1 MQFRSYLSMNNPVV
15 GKSVFGL
22 LILLSLLNLPV
33 EAQDPS
39 RFRNEV
45 RKLIAGDS
53 LVQKKDLILF
63 TGSSSVRL
71 WKTLNVDFLDY
82 NILNRGFGGS
92 TTTDLQHYIDTLIV
106 PYKPVK
112 VFIYEGDNDIGA
124 GKAPDDVMADAI
136 KLTRSIKDKLP
147 DTQILFIS
155 PKPSLSRWHLKSQYE
170 LYNAKLKSW
179 AGTQKSVSF
188 IDVWTPMLHAN
199 GLVRSDLFV
208 ADGLH
213 MNETGYE
220 IWKQVIAPYLAK

>member
-1 MQFRSYLSMNNPVV
+1 MNNRVV

-22 LILLSLLNLPV
+22 LILFSLSNLSV
-33 EAQDPS
+33 EAQDPG

-53 LVQKKDLILF
+53 SVQKKNLILF

-71 WKTLNVDFLDY
+71 WKTLNADFPGY

-92 TTTDLQHYIDTLIV
+92 TTTDLHHYIDTLIT

-112 VFIYEGDNDIGA
+112 VFIYEGDNDIGE
-124 GKAPDDVMADAI
+124 GKAPDDIIAATI
-136 KLTRSIKDKLP
+136 KLVRSIKDKLP

-155 PKPSLSRWHLKSQYE
+155 PKPSLARWHLKNQYE
-170 LYNAKLKSW
+170 LYNSKLKSW
-179 AGTQKSVSF
+179 AATQKGVSF

-213 MNETGYE
+213 MNEAGYE